1 MGAVTIAVAL
11 MVMAAEIDVLMSVCV
26 FEELTPKDGNVPT
39 PMFKRM
45 RLVGNPKTFGPWDSF
60 RRDVPKTFVF
70 RPQEWKDFDRKR
82 IRRQRRRI
90 VEADWASNILCE
102 EPKGK
107 RLKLPIMGTSSKVY
121 PNCSEIL
128 AAQLGDASFGPSA
141 NLDGVSSA
149 VVDVSID
156 RAPVPGVVEV
166 DPDIEDSVNAR
177 PPKKKRK
184 RTKSSMEVR
193 ADPPLDGDEREAA
206 RTPFELRDDDE
217 MEENREEIRVGNS
230 SDPPGER
237 SSDFAF
243 PDKFAESAAARK
255 NVLVMEYETALR
267 IKIKEADLETVKK
280 KKLDKVNE
288 LAAE

>member
-1 MGAVTIAVAL
+1 
-11 MVMAAEIDVLMSVCV
+11 
-26 FEELTPKDGNVPT
+26 
-39 PMFKRM
+39 
-45 RLVGNPKTFGPWDSF
+45 
-60 RRDVPKTFVF
+60 
-70 RPQEWKDFDRKR
+70 
-82 IRRQRRRI
+82 
-90 VEADWASNILCE
+90 
-102 EPKGK
+102 
-107 RLKLPIMGTSSKVY
+107 MGTSSKVY

-128 AAQLGDASFGPSA
+128 AAQLGDASFGPSV
-141 NLDGVSSA
+141 NLDGVSRA

-166 DPDIEDSVNAR
+166 DPGIEDSVNAR

-237 SSDFAF
+237 SSDFVF
-243 PDKFAESAAARK
+243 PDKFADSVRTDAEVS
-255 NVLVMEYETALR
+255 VCLR
-267 IKIKEADLETVKK
+267 GCASTYLS
-280 KKLDKVNE
+280 
-288 LAAE
+288 